1 MLFYP
6 SIEIISVVVCWSPWR
21 AVFAQPGRLPWSKP
35 PQTSSREP
43 VPPASGCVA
52 PSWPW
57 VKLSKVSYTGP
68 PETASSLPLGA
79 CRSYGGVRR
88 PPQEGTAL
96 GCWWRLRMP
105 RLVWRHRRCG
115 QHFILG
121 DDGSSGFQGDL
132 HGWEVSELDQA
143 EHLSL
148 DGTGWSG
155 ARRELLI
162 RTAPHWRTPCIM
174 LCWLLNGEEHCATE
188 MEGEPCP
195 TRRAK
200 LFREKI
206 HTQEFSAPG

>member
-1 MLFYP
+1 M
-6 SIEIISVVVCWSPWR
+6 CWSPWR
-21 AVFAQPGRLPWSKP
+21 TVFGQPGRLPWSKP

-43 VPPASGCVA
+43 VPPASVCVA

-57 VKLSKVSYTGP
+57 VKLSELSYTGP

-88 PPQEGTAL
+88 PPEEGTTL

-105 RLVWRHRRCG
+105 QLVWRHRRCG

-148 DGTGWSG
+148 EWHRMVQCKKGTSHQDSSTLKNTMHHAVLVGE
-155 ARRELLI
+155 R
-162 RTAPHWRTPCIM
+162 WR
-174 LCWLLNGEEHCATE
+174 WL
-188 MEGEPCP
+188 
-195 TRRAK
+195 RRA
-200 LFREKI
+200 LRNRDGRRTMSHRACQI
-206 HTQEFSAPG
+206 V